1 MSRNKKTH
9 VKTVRNGVSVYKTE
23 SSPFWYARVWVNTQK
38 KYIVRSTQEVSRI
51 DAIEV
56 AEEIIT
62 KLKSTNVVGKI
73 QADKMFSHFSN
84 LLMKQQSAMAG
95 KSRSERFAKDD
106 ASIILR
112 KSDGL
117 DAYFG
122 DRNINDITTY
132 DLRDYI
138 THLDT
143 QRTKSLSSSSK
154 SKHLSIIGKVFKV
167 AYEKDVL
174 DRMPLIPKISTR
186 DNPRPSF
193 TEKEYKL
200 LLKTTKEVIQE
211 QVRVRGILIDDELY
225 YFIVFMVH
233 SFLRPVETEI
243 FAIRH
248 EDIMALE
255 NPRRLQIRVNGK
267 TGFRSVSTMPD
278 AVDFYLK
285 LREMKDANGQK
296 DFVFFSDYP
305 NRRTAIRNVNRQ
317 FNYILERCD
326 LKKTSTGDDRNTYGL
341 RHYSLQTRLTKSKGK
356 VNIFNLAKNAGTSVE
371 QLERFYL
378 KNIEMNDELIENLQT
393 F

>member
-9 VKTVRNGVSVYKTE
+9 VKAVRNGVSVYKTE
-23 SSPFWYARVWVNTQK
+23 SSPFWYARVWVNAQK
-38 KYIVRSTQEVSRI
+38 KYIVRSTQEVSRL
-51 DAIEV
+51 DAIDV

-62 KLKSTNVVGKI
+62 KLKETNIVGKV
-73 QADKMFSHFSN
+73 QVHKLFSHFSN

-138 THLDT
+138 THLDA
-143 QRTKSLSSSSK
+143 QRSKSLSSSSK

-285 LREMKDANGQK
+285 LREMKDAYGQK